1 MPDLTL
7 SATLTYGE
15 SDSDTS
21 GAVPCRE
28 PLSFTLTYTEVS
40 IKEVQIASSTTD
52 ESITLDSVGN
62 PKFLLVESTETAV
75 DIKLDDGVTSD
86 PTPSKLAEG
95 EGWIMI
101 ANPNGQAIN
110 EILVTTP
117 ASPSSG
123 ARVRVLAFE

>member
-1 MPDLTL
+1 MPNLTL

-40 IKEVQIASSTTD
+40 IKEVQIAASET
-52 ESITLDSVGN
+52 EHSITLDSVDN
-62 PKFLLVESTETAV
+62 PKFLLVESTETSV
-75 DIKLDDGVTSD
+75 DVKLDDGVTSD

-95 EGWIMI
+95 DGWIMI